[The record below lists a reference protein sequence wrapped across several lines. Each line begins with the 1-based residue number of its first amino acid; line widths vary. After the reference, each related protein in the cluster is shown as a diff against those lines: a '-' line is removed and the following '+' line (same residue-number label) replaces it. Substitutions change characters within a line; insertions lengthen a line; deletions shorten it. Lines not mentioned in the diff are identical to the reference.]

1 MRHFGRG
8 KRHFILLLS
17 FSPFPYAKHQSRLNQ
32 KIRTPM
38 GLEIRYERSFL
49 LDLKRLEKAS
59 LKEVQAFV
67 FEDFFKINQLQDL
80 SEFRQLG
87 SSGILYRFTIG
98 KCLISLEIMGRI
110 VKFLRVLPK
119 PEL

>member
-1 MRHFGRG
+1 
-8 KRHFILLLS
+8 
-17 FSPFPYAKHQSRLNQ
+17 
-32 KIRTPM
+32 M
-38 GLEIRYERSFL
+38 GLEVRYERSFL
-49 LDLKRLEKAS
+49 LDLKRLEKTS
-59 LKEVQAFV
+59 MKEIHAFV

-87 SSGILYRFTIG
+87 SSGMLYRFTVG
-98 KCLISLEIMGRI
+98 KCLISLEMIGRI